1 MFEKER
7 NCSKHNFIAVLVLSI
22 VIKINV
28 LQQFKNIIHVY
39 VYKAYLQSFPTLKAA
54 TRGPC
59 SVLQIWINTQWTDY
73 QN

>member
-7 NCSKHNFIAVLVLSI
+7 NCSEHNFIAVLALSI

-28 LQQFKNIIHVY
+28 LTTVIISVIIHVY

-59 SVLQIWINTQWTDY
+59 SVLQIWINTQ
-73 QN
+73 

>member
-7 NCSKHNFIAVLVLSI
+7 NCSKHNFIAVALSI

-28 LQQFKNIIHVY
+28 LQQFKKIIHVY

-59 SVLQIWINTQWTDY
+59 SVLQIWINTQCTDY